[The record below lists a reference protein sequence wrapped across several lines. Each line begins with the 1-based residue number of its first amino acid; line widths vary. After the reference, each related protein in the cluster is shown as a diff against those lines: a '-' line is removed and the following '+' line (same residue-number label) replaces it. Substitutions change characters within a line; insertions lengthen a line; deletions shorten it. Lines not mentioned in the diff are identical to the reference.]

1 MNIHVGSG
9 DTWIMTAWV
18 GEDAMAERATCDVAK
33 IGDDWLITRVLVVG
47 ARGRGIGSQ
56 LLQAALQ
63 EAARLG
69 AKRVIVAPGGY
80 EGDTER
86 QFNFYMKNGFK
97 PCSEPEGALEWK
109 P

>member
-1 MNIHVGSG
+1 MNIHLGSG
-9 DTWIMTAWV
+9 ETWIMAAWV
-18 GEDAMAERATCDVAK
+18 GEDAMAERGSCDMIK
-33 IGDDWLITRVLVVG
+33 IGDDWLVTRVIVKG
-47 ARGRGIGSQ
+47 PRGKGIGTK

-63 EAARLG
+63 EALRLG

-86 QFNFYMKNGFK
+86 QVRFYTNNGFK
-97 PCSEPEGALEWK
+97 PCADPAGALEWR